1 MFLFGL
7 CINDACSRFF
17 AMFSSSLRAAS
28 WVFLFFQCVCMV
40 CVHMMHFPLRC
51 TLPHHSLAC
60 CQHANE
66 FSRRPAA
73 QRALLQTFALTP
85 LTRPASITSTQMEG
99 QNMTIRNA
107 LAAVSNVKLVTL
119 KTPLC
124 VEVPAG
130 SVNRSHLPLKPLTS
144 RSPVTHRH
152 AHDDRA
158 MPRPSQPFCA
168 GASAPG
174 LGAAAKTWLCSL
186 AHGSSRH

>member
-1 MFLFGL
+1 MFLINIVTVSFVFL
-7 CINDACSRFF
+7 CVSNVVAQYCVSFF
-17 AMFSSSLRAAS
+17 D
-28 WVFLFFQCVCMV
+28 FLFFPMFLLNIVTASLFFLF
-40 CVHMMHFPLRC
+40 FPMF
-51 TLPHHSLAC
+51 
-60 CQHANE
+60 HANE
-66 FSRRPAA
+66 FSRRPAT

-99 QNMTIRNA
+99 QNMTIRDA

-130 SVNRSHLPLKPLTS
+130 SVNPSHLPLKPLTS
-144 RSPVTHRH
+144 RLPLTHRH

-158 MPRPSQPFCA
+158 MRRPSQPFCA